1 MPTKITTTQARQIGK
16 KLGIDFDQSE
26 CKYDLSEF
34 TMGMNVELEHKGV
47 AGGDMLTTGRI
58 ALDHL
63 KEIPDYYTRLK
74 AMEADVKK
82 APVAFINAIKN
93 EPCPKCGNTEE
104 NQLMIE
110 GSKARYICR
119 SCGKHYEK
127 HVSLHELQKSTK
139 DIKEEAEP
147 MKPKTKLQTKVLGN
161 IEHFLEKNNSSL
173 ENNISMGG
181 TVLVNAKSADCIGS
195 HNMNINS
202 LVNAASKMNK
212 SVLVSNFIKEYRNVV
227 ALNNSLPENRIDATY
242 KLAMDIS
249 SSNEL
254 KKSCGAACDGSC
266 NREGMRENGVCRE
279 RVERIDA
286 GHRDGI
292 SLSHPTCDT
301 VAEKLL
307 YIDNVAT
314 KLHETGQY
322 PMLDKIAELAC
333 TKCKHCSLDDN
344 GIMNVQSFEK
354 HMICK
359 GKLFDKSKNYWTLMV
374 HAIKHGVSALTDE
387 ELILLRE
394 FIYSRM

>member
-1 MPTKITTTQARQIGK
+1 MDTKITTTQAKEIGMR
-16 KLGIDFDQSE
+16 LNIDFDQF
-26 CKYDLSEF
+26 DLREF
-34 TMGMNVELEHKGV
+34 AMGLNVELEHKGV
-47 AGGDMLTTGRI
+47 TGGDMLTTGRI

-74 AMEADVKK
+74 TMEADVKK
-82 APVAFINAIKN
+82 APAAVLSAIRN
-93 EPCPKCGNTEE
+93 EPCPKCGHTGNDY
-104 NQLMIE
+104 MIE
-110 GSKARYICR
+110 GSKAVYICQR
-119 SCGKHYEK
+119 CDKRYEK
-127 HVSLHELQKSTK
+127 HISLHELQKSTK

-147 MKPKTKLQTKVLGN
+147 MEPKTKLQTKVLGS

-173 ENNISMGG
+173 DNNISMGG

-195 HNMNINS
+195 HNNNINS
-202 LVNAASKMNK
+202 LANAANEINK
-212 SVLVSNFIKEYRNVV
+212 SVLISNFIKEYRNVV
-227 ALNNSLPENRIDATY
+227 ALNNSLPENRIDETY
-242 KLAMDIS
+242 ELAMDINS
-249 SSNEL
+249 SCEENNAIR
-254 KKSCGAACDGSC
+254 KSESGG
-266 NREGMRENGVCRE
+266 N
-279 RVERIDA
+279 
-286 GHRDGI
+286 RDGI
-292 SLSHPTCDT
+292 SLSRPICDT

-314 KLHETGQY
+314 RLHESGQY

-374 HAIKHGVSALTDE
+374 HAIKHGVAALSDE